1 MLPHFREQRPS
12 RLAAA
17 SRRCIFRARPHK
29 SCAVLTA
36 CTTRCP
42 RLAGGAVEL
51 LACSARACAGA
62 ARAARGGRMVLLS
75 GSGTVS
81 LRLGSMEAALLLTT
95 LVLTR
100 GRASRPWRKPH
111 CRCSAHHLSSATTS
125 AAGAHFERDH
135 PPRVPRLIP
144 CIPDEPRHL
153 SHATERPP
161 ADLAVRRTLPPSHSA
176 SHSPSHA
183 EASARSPLFQARIL
197 GSFDTFSSRCT

>member
-1 MLPHFREQRPS
+1 MVPHSRAQRPS

-51 LACSARACAGA
+51 LACSACACAGA
-62 ARAARGGRMVLLS
+62 ARAARGERMVLLS
-75 GSGTVS
+75 GANRVS
-81 LRLGSMEAALLLTT
+81 LRLNDMDPALLLTT
-95 LVLTR
+95 LLLTHR
-100 GRASRPWRKPH
+100 SNGWTRRLTI
-111 CRCSAHHLSSATTS
+111 CRCSAHHLSSTTTS
-125 AAGAHFERDH
+125 AAGAHFARDH

-197 GSFDTFSSRCT
+197 GSFDTFSPRCT